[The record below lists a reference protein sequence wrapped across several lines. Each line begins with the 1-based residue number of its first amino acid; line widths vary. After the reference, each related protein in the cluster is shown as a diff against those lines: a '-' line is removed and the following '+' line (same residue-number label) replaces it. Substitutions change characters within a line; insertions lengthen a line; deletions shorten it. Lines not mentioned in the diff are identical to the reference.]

1 MATPPGP
8 EAMSSIAPARTE
20 APAAA
25 HAIPTALWLAT
36 VVLVTL
42 NLRPFLTAIGPLGPQ
57 IQRDQDQDRKSTR
70 LNSSHSQI
78 SYAVFCL
85 KKKKGSPPPRR
96 QSSSPWH
103 GYSPSTYQ
111 SRTAHRRWGA

>member
-57 IQRDQDQDRKSTR
+57 IQSATGMDLSTLSWLTLLPMALRSEEHTSELQSPCNLVCR
-70 LNSSHSQI
+70 L
-78 SYAVFCL
+78 L
-85 KKKKGSPPPRR
+85 
-96 QSSSPWH
+96 
-103 GYSPSTYQ
+103 
-111 SRTAHRRWGA
+111 